1 MNKKGTKKTLI
12 IADDEPTIR
21 LLVSSIL
28 GKSYNMLTAADGQ
41 EVLDT
46 VSQNKPDLIL
56 MDIMMPTMDGYSA
69 CASLKKDPRTV
80 DIPVVML
87 TGVGHV
93 LNKVLAEQMG
103 ADGYITKPFTS
114 EELQDTVKKH
124 LSASKA
130 SPNKQG
136 RSMLKPGHRKRRNSL
151 HF

>member
-1 MNKKGTKKTLI
+1 MNKTSTKKTLI

-69 CASLKKDPRTV
+69 CASLKKDPRTA

-87 TGVGHV
+87 TGVGHE

-103 ADGYITKPFTS
+103 ADGYITKPFNS
-114 EELQDTVKKH
+114 QDLKDTVKKH
-124 LSASKA
+124 LSTAKA
-130 SPNKQG
+130 SPNK
-136 RSMLKPGHRKRRNSL
+136 
-151 HF
+151 

>member
-1 MNKKGTKKTLI
+1 MNKTSTKKTLI

-69 CASLKKDPRTV
+69 CASLKKDPRTA

-87 TGVGHV
+87 TGVGHE

-114 EELQDTVKKH
+114 EELKDTVKKH
-124 LSASKA
+124 LFAAKTG
-130 SPNKQG
+130 P
-136 RSMLKPGHRKRRNSL
+136 R
-151 HF
+151 

>member
-1 MNKKGTKKTLI
+1 MNKMSTKKTLI

-28 GKSYNMLTAADGQ
+28 GKNYNMLTAADGQ
-41 EVLDT
+41 EVLDI

-69 CASLKKDPRTV
+69 CASLKKNPRTA

-87 TGVGHV
+87 TGVGHE

-103 ADGYITKPFTS
+103 ADGYITKPFNS
-114 EELQDTVKKH
+114 QDLREMVNKVLLEGKEAEHKQAEE
-124 LSASKA
+124 A
-130 SPNKQG
+130 
-136 RSMLKPGHRKRRNSL
+136 LKEL
-151 HF
+151 EEFFE

>member
-1 MNKKGTKKTLI
+1 MNKTSTKKTLI

-28 GKSYNMLTAADGQ
+28 GKSYNVLTADNGQ

-69 CASLKKDPRTV
+69 CASLKKDPRTA

-87 TGVGHV
+87 TGVGHE

-103 ADGYITKPFTS
+103 ADGYITKPFNS
-114 EELQDTVKKH
+114 QDLKDMVKKH
-124 LSASKA
+124 LSAAKA
-130 SPNKQG
+130 SPNK
-136 RSMLKPGHRKRRNSL
+136 
-151 HF
+151 

>member
-1 MNKKGTKKTLI
+1 MNKMSTKKTLI

-28 GKSYNMLTAADGQ
+28 GKNYNMLTAADGQ

-69 CASLKKDPRTV
+69 CASLKKDPRTA

-87 TGVGHV
+87 TGVGHE

-103 ADGYITKPFTS
+103 ADGYITKPFNS
-114 EELQDTVKKH
+114 QDLREMVNKVLLEGKEAEHKQAEE
-124 LSASKA
+124 A
-130 SPNKQG
+130 
-136 RSMLKPGHRKRRNSL
+136 LKEL
-151 HF
+151 EEFFE

>member
-1 MNKKGTKKTLI
+1 MNKTSTKKTLI

-28 GKSYNMLTAADGQ
+28 GKNYNILAAVNGQ

-46 VSQNKPDLIL
+46 VSQNRPDLIL

-69 CASLKKDPRTV
+69 CASLKKDPETA

-87 TGVGHV
+87 TGVGHE

-103 ADGYITKPFTS
+103 ADGYITKPFES
-114 EELQDTVKKH
+114 QDLKDTVKKH
-124 LSASKA
+124 LSAAKT
-130 SPNKQG
+130 SPNK
-136 RSMLKPGHRKRRNSL
+136 
-151 HF
+151 

>member
-1 MNKKGTKKTLI
+1 MNKTSTKKTLI

-69 CASLKKDPRTV
+69 CASLKKDPRTA

-87 TGVGHV
+87 TVVGHE

-103 ADGYITKPFTS
+103 ADGYITKPFNS
-114 EELQDTVKKH
+114 QDLKDMVKKH
-124 LSASKA
+124 LSAAKA
-130 SPNKQG
+130 SPNK
-136 RSMLKPGHRKRRNSL
+136 
-151 HF
+151 

>member
-1 MNKKGTKKTLI
+1 MNKTSTKKTLL

-69 CASLKKDPRTV
+69 CASLKKDPRTAN
-80 DIPVVML
+80 IPVVML
-87 TGVGHV
+87 TGVGHE

-103 ADGYITKPFTS
+103 ADGYITKPFNS
-114 EELQDTVKKH
+114 QDLKDTVKKH
-124 LSASKA
+124 LSAAKA
-130 SPNKQG
+130 SPNK
-136 RSMLKPGHRKRRNSL
+136 
-151 HF
+151 

>member
-1 MNKKGTKKTLI
+1 MNKMSTKKTLI

-28 GKSYNMLTAADGQ
+28 GKNYNMLTAADGQ

-69 CASLKKDPRTV
+69 CASLKKDPRTA

-87 TGVGHV
+87 TGVGHE

-103 ADGYITKPFTS
+103 ADGYITKPFNS
-114 EELQDTVKKH
+114 QDLKDTVKKH
-124 LSASKA
+124 LSTAKA
-130 SPNKQG
+130 SPNK
-136 RSMLKPGHRKRRNSL
+136 
-151 HF
+151 

>member
-1 MNKKGTKKTLI
+1 MNKESTKKTLI

-69 CASLKKDPRTV
+69 CASLKKDPRTA

-87 TGVGHV
+87 TGVGHE

-103 ADGYITKPFTS
+103 ADGYITKPFNS
-114 EELQDTVKKH
+114 QDLKDTVNRVLLEGKE
-124 LSASKA
+124 AER
-130 SPNKQG
+130 KQAEEA
-136 RSMLKPGHRKRRNSL
+136 LKEL
-151 HF
+151 EEFFE